1 MDWMEVF
8 KFEIVDDKYKIYFY
22 GDKPLS
28 VFISTKLI
36 GLNSIHHTIHY
47 IFKTKETW
55 FIPNLDYR
63 GCSFISFKNA
73 NDDSYLFDKLIDKK
87 LSKTSKGQNVICI
100 GLNKTGTSSFTTAL
114 ENIGYK
120 KFSENQQFQFLSPDV
135 YHGDYGKLF
144 SVLDNPQFNLFND
157 IPFSLPKVYEKIYEH
172 RPNDIFILTLRES
185 SDKWVKS
192 VMNFYEGIFSKNS
205 FIETTFTNSDKRFL
219 IDYLTPMYDSWKL
232 KNNSELEVQLKE
244 TYEKHYQ
251 ECLKFFS
258 NNPNFFVV
266 EIEKKG
272 ELKKLLNWLN
282 VDSEELD
289 FPWVN
294 KGPI

>member
-1 MDWMEVF
+1 MNWINVF
-8 KFEIVDDKYKIYFY
+8 KFEIVDNKYKIYFY
-22 GDKPLS
+22 GDGPLS
-28 VFISTKLI
+28 VLISTKLI
-36 GLNSIHHTIHY
+36 GINNIYDTKRHT
-47 IFKTKETW
+47 FEAKGTW

-73 NDDSYLFDKLIDKK
+73 DDDSCLFDKIIDKK

-100 GLNKTGTSSFTTAL
+100 GLNKTGTSSFTLAL

-120 KFSENQQFQFLSPDV
+120 LFPEDQQFQFVSPDV

-144 SVLDNPQFNLFND
+144 SALDNPNFNLFND
-157 IPFSLPKVYEKIYEH
+157 IPFSSPKVYEKIYHH
-172 RPNDIFILTLRES
+172 RPNDIFILTVRES

-192 VMNFYEGIFSKNS
+192 VIKFYKGILSKKS
-205 FIETTFTNSDKRFL
+205 YIETTFTNSNKRFL

-232 KNNSELEVQLKE
+232 KNNFELEIQLKE
-244 TYEKHYQ
+244 TYDKHYN
-251 ECLKFFS
+251 ECLKFFC
-258 NNPNFFVV
+258 NKPNFFVV

-272 ELKKLLNWLN
+272 ELKKLLEWLN
-282 VDSEELD
+282 IDSDELD

-294 KGPI
+294 KGSI

>member
-8 KFEIVDDKYKIYFY
+8 KFEIVEDKYKIYFY

-47 IFKTKETW
+47 TFKAKGTW

-73 NDDSYLFDKLIDKK
+73 NDDSYLFDKIIDKK

-157 IPFSLPKVYEKIYEH
+157 IPFSLPKVYEKIYEN
-172 RPNDIFILTLRES
+172 RPNDIFILTVRES

-192 VMNFYEGIFSKNS
+192 VINFYEGIFLKNS
-205 FIETTFTNSDKRFL
+205 FIETTFTNSDKRLL
-219 IDYLTPMYDSWKL
+219 IDYLTPMFDSWKL

-258 NNPNFFVV
+258 NNPNFFIV

-272 ELKKLLNWLN
+272 ELKKFLNWLN
-282 VDSEELD
+282 VDSDKLD

>member
-1 MDWMEVF
+1 MEVF

-47 IFKTKETW
+47 TFKSKGTW

-120 KFSENQQFQFLSPDV
+120 KFSENQQLQFLSPDV

-172 RPNDIFILTLRES
+172 RPNDIFILTVRES

-282 VDSEELD
+282 VDSDELN